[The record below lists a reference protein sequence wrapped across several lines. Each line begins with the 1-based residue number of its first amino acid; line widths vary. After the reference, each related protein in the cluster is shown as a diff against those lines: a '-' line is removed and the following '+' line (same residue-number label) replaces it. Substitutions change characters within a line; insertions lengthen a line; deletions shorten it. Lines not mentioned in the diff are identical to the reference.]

1 MAGNI
6 TVKGGK
12 KLTRFIREVT
22 DPEFELAILSKVLR
36 QYIVPMLKRFAPR
49 RTGRLRRSGSGG
61 AATGRDVGSARRFLR
76 APCKISYK
84 GQPVTMPELTGR
96 FDSRKQGAC
105 AGTLPAGDPQ
115 RRKGLSHEHLAVG

>member
-49 RTGRLRRSGSGG
+49 RTGRLRRSVRVVRRG
-61 AATGRDVGSARRFLR
+61 ATLEVRGAFYGHLVKF
-76 APCKISYK
+76 SYK
-84 GQPVTMPELTGR
+84 GQPVTMPELTVVLIVENKARVRELYRQAIRNAARG
-96 FDSRKQGAC
+96 
-105 AGTLPAGDPQ
+105 
-115 RRKGLSHEHLAVG
+115 